1 MNQDRITNHVQEN
14 RILTINKG
22 KCRLLISNKITSNNS
37 NDIKNKFINTNN
49 DLIALIKKIKPDSTN
64 LDTKHFLRSNVFLR
78 KFQTIDDPLKIMFKI
93 QKNTQIYE
101 EFLKSNLTIDDIFS
115 IFDLFHRLYSCNCDN
130 HLLTILSK
138 TLEFDFLK
146 NVTETI
152 KTTNVNYFFEKADE
166 TEDFFE
172 SIGSYLN
179 IIVELITPSL
189 QVDFKNMIASI
200 DHCLERIILTAAQLG
215 KNWTFIKEVQTKVH
229 NRWRLYQYW
238 VKELRRYYQRR
249 ANSFQREYEDDKV
262 MFDELGNVKKAIK
275 IERFGAQVIG
285 ATTTSAA
292 RCQHLLT
299 LLKPKIVIIEE
310 AAELLEA
317 HAVVSLSKHCQ
328 HVILIGDHQQLRP
341 STASYRLE
349 TDFNLGVSLFERM
362 IKNGLHA
369 PMLTVQHR
377 MRPEISALITPSI
390 YSKLDNHA
398 TVCNLPDVMG
408 IVKNVYFIDHNNFEN
423 EMDVSKMNIH
433 ECDLLLNL
441 CKYLLQQGYDA
452 SEITILATYLAQKT
466 YMLSAR
472 ERLGLPTEITI
483 TSVDNFQGEENRII
497 LLSLVRCNED
507 NKVGFLSVENRICV
521 ALSRAKEGLYVA
533 GNMPS
538 LIANSKV
545 WAQIN
550 QVLIKNENIG
560 KSLPL
565 ICKAHK
571 KITNIITA
579 DELEY
584 VLENGCGQKCNLEIY
599 CGHICPKMCHSYDI
613 DHKNKF
619 RCMME
624 CEKCCENGHPCLAF
638 CGDICPPCQE
648 PIDYKLNCNHMIKA
662 LCYQTT
668 AWKLEKETIDPVDE
682 CTKELQKLALLDYT
696 EGDSTGGESENF
708 DLPKCNE
715 PCGIKLKCGHT
726 CKKKCHVNEDPLH
739 DNYVCHEICGLKN
752 ITCPLK
758 HKCKKECYQQC
769 GECVHPCK
777 KLLSCG
783 HSVKR
788 ECHISVK
795 DIEQN
800 YKCLEIC
807 NKKLRCGHCCI
818 DLCSEP
824 CGLCKEMVEQVMNG
838 CGHKILVKC
847 GAPLSACNHS
857 CDKLLQCGHK
867 CKGKC
872 SNQCDN
878 GICKESVFITS
889 KACGHKCE
897 IPCHMARQEGK
908 ILWQDLFSCYC
919 KELCKA
925 TLGCGHRCTGTCG
938 ECVQGRL
945 HKKCTKKCSLKLL
958 CGHNCAAN
966 CTDEA
971 HLCKQKCRFKCRH
984 GKCMAR
990 CSDPCMAKCGVK
1002 CARKCSHFRCKRKCW
1017 EQCDTKCLKDCPL
1030 LLPCGHPCQGYCGYK
1045 CPPVCTQ
1052 CDKLSSTDEK
1062 DTRLVVLEECG
1073 HVTKNMEWL
1082 YFHDVGVGFCSVCRS
1097 PIVKSL
1103 FYKEKIDRVFRNLSN
1118 ITTVLTKTQ
1127 DLSEIKYKL
1136 NSKLRTLKEERSG
1149 FSELDDIY
1157 KFVINTAFPI
1167 IVGATRQCTITRLRS
1182 LFFGVSYIL
1191 ILTDHL
1197 KDIDIIALPKKE
1209 RQILNARVNL
1219 ITAKLKERI
1228 ISLSTE
1234 QMLQFRIE
1242 LIKLIAILNTYKTII
1257 NKIVNNEK
1265 LNFYQAKIDL
1275 KYNEDFADTIY
1286 STKSITK
1293 TKVHSLDEMKATIA
1307 GNERKKYN
1315 LDLPEEFWD
1324 RTMHVNDW
1332 KYCENRHV
1340 YYRKFMVNCPNCS
1353 IENTRSSLYIVSE

>member
-1 MNQDRITNHVQEN
+1 MKKGVIEKNIINGPYDDVNHYVKIHFSLLKEDFEEPLRASVMFYKKQKALMSETLKNIDIKVYKGVTVSFNKSKKKSFYYVNFLNPFQFSGVDWNTSKNFMHGSLVLLSNDNFNKLYLAIVEDRYALEKGKSWIRVNFLIESPPCSKRNIFVMLECKNFFEPYYQVLTALLNLSVKNFPMYKYIISSETSKKLPAYVNRETVYKICGHNIQICNPNDWPVAEKLRLNDSQLQAIQTALTSEFSLIQGPPGTGKTYTCLMIIDILLNNINFCKMPHPNPILIVCFKNHALDQILGSLLKKNVKVL
-14 RILTINKG
+14 RIVPGIKPLLKAINERWHSLERLQKEINKYNSLMSHLDERSG
-22 KCRLLISNKITSNNS
+22 IVSFAVLSKGLTNLSQNQQTWLRNNFINWLFCDISSQTDINKVIELCSQTREDIKAGKLSVVQNPPVSKNGSTFEILQICDTFENDSVMKQLSYSSIFILSLNDLEITMNVLRESIYFKCRNKLNVDFISDVENELKLFNDCRIVYLTLKERINTRASNVLLIKNNKLDDLNS
-37 NDIKNKFINTNN
+37 
-49 DLIALIKKIKPDSTN
+49 L
-64 LDTKHFLRSNVFLR
+64 NV
-78 KFQTIDDPLKIMFKI
+78 I
-93 QKNTQIYE
+93 Q
-101 EFLKSNLTIDDIFS
+101 
-115 IFDLFHRLYSCNCDN
+115 
-130 HLLTILSK
+130 
-138 TLEFDFLK
+138 
-146 NVTETI
+146 
-152 KTTNVNYFFEKADE
+152 
-166 TEDFFE
+166 
-172 SIGSYLN
+172 
-179 IIVELITPSL
+179 
-189 QVDFKNMIASI
+189 
-200 DHCLERIILTAAQLG
+200 
-215 KNWTFIKEVQTKVH
+215 
-229 NRWRLYQYW
+229 RWRLYQYW

-299 LLKPKIVIIEE
+299 LLKPKIGNLEK

-550 QVLIKNENIG
+550 Q
-560 KSLPL
+560 
-565 ICKAHK
+565 
-571 KITNIITA
+571 
-579 DELEY
+579 
-584 VLENGCGQKCNLEIY
+584 
-599 CGHICPKMCHSYDI
+599 
-613 DHKNKF
+613 
-619 RCMME
+619 
-624 CEKCCENGHPCLAF
+624 
-638 CGDICPPCQE
+638 
-648 PIDYKLNCNHMIKA
+648 
-662 LCYQTT
+662 
-668 AWKLEKETIDPVDE
+668 KETIDPVDE

-824 CGLCKEMVEQVMNG
+824 CGLCKEMVIMNG

-878 GICKESVFITS
+878 GIY
-889 KACGHKCE
+889 
-897 IPCHMARQEGK
+897 
-908 ILWQDLFSCYC
+908 LFSCYC

-938 ECVQGRL
+938 E
-945 HKKCTKKCSLKLL
+945 S
-958 CGHNCAAN
+958 
-966 CTDEA
+966 

-1052 CDKLSSTDEK
+1052 CDK
-1062 DTRLVVLEECG
+1062 
-1073 HVTKNMEWL
+1073 
-1082 YFHDVGVGFCSVCRS
+1082 
-1097 PIVKSL
+1097 
-1103 FYKEKIDRVFRNLSN
+1103 
-1118 ITTVLTKTQ
+1118 
-1127 DLSEIKYKL
+1127 
-1136 NSKLRTLKEERSG
+1136 
-1149 FSELDDIY
+1149 
-1157 KFVINTAFPI
+1157 
-1167 IVGATRQCTITRLRS
+1167 
-1182 LFFGVSYIL
+1182 
-1191 ILTDHL
+1191 
-1197 KDIDIIALPKKE
+1197 
-1209 RQILNARVNL
+1209 
-1219 ITAKLKERI
+1219 
-1228 ISLSTE
+1228 
-1234 QMLQFRIE
+1234 
-1242 LIKLIAILNTYKTII
+1242 
-1257 NKIVNNEK
+1257 
-1265 LNFYQAKIDL
+1265 
-1275 KYNEDFADTIY
+1275 
-1286 STKSITK
+1286 
-1293 TKVHSLDEMKATIA
+1293 
-1307 GNERKKYN
+1307 
-1315 LDLPEEFWD
+1315 
-1324 RTMHVNDW
+1324 
-1332 KYCENRHV
+1332 
-1340 YYRKFMVNCPNCS
+1340 
-1353 IENTRSSLYIVSE
+1353 